1 MTTKLTSIQE
11 KQLDTNEELVPM
23 KPIIRIGLFVLILA
37 CGVAVLMFGVNYY
50 KLFPTNGNLIYS
62 ASLCTVFL
70 AAALLLKRSQKLNQ
84 FWQIAYAF
92 FIASTVNLISI
103 LFGIYEIGFLRIFG
117 SSSNTNQGMVISKIF
132 EVILVVT
139 PIIVLTKVAR
149 LDLGSLFLNKG
160 NLKLGLGVGLL
171 VFFNF
176 TTSVLMF
183 FSMSYPNLTKL
194 GDALLWGF
202 VFSLANGFSE
212 ELWFR
217 GLFMKKLWPLVGFWA
232 TVILTSI
239 WFALLHLMSAPV
251 MPAQAIPIFAVN
263 TLTLG
268 LACGYLTLKTK
279 SIWGAVIIHIA
290 ADLFLFVATLA
301 VH

>member
-1 MTTKLTSIQE
+1 ME
-11 KQLDTNEELVPM
+11 DKQLDTHEELVPM
-23 KPIIRIGLFVLILA
+23 RPIIRIGLFVLILA
-37 CGVAVLMFGVNYY
+37 CGIAVLLFGVNYY
-50 KLFPTNGNLIYS
+50 KLFQTNGNLVYS
-62 ASLCTVFL
+62 ASLCTIFL
-70 AAALLLKRSQKLNQ
+70 AAALLLKRSKKLNQ
-84 FWQIAYAF
+84 FWQIVYAF

-103 LFGIYEIGFLRIFG
+103 LFSGYNLDFLRLFG
-117 SSSNTNQGMVISKIF
+117 ANEASNQGLTILKIF

-149 LDLGSLFLNKG
+149 LDLGSLFLSKG

-176 TTSVLMF
+176 STSVLMF
-183 FSMSYPNLTKL
+183 FSMSYPNLAKL

-217 GLFMKKLWPLVGFWA
+217 GLFMKKLAPLVGFWA

-239 WFALLHLMSAPV
+239 WFALLHLLSAPY

-268 LACGYLTLKTK
+268 LACGYLMLKTT
-279 SIWGAVIIHIA
+279 SIWGAVIIHVA